1 MIKIIYFLIA
11 CNTCDLERMYFNFDR
26 TKYENCTEQ
35 ADVIREQIS
44 SYYSS
49 TDVKDQGWYTP
60 NGKLVIGYKC
70 E

>member
-1 MIKIIYFLIA
+1 MSKIIYFLIA

-26 TKYENCTEQ
+26 IKYENCTEQ

>member
-26 TKYENCTEQ
+26 IKYENCTEQ

>member
-11 CNTCDLERMYFNFDR
+11 CNTCDLEKMYFNFDP

-44 SYYSS
+44 SYYPS
-49 TDVKDQGWYTP
+49 TDVKYQGWYTP
-60 NGKLVIGYKC
+60 NGKLVIGYRC

>member
-11 CNTCDLERMYFNFDR
+11 CNTCDLERMYFNFDP
-26 TKYENCTEQ
+26 TKYKNCMEQ

-49 TDVKDQGWYTP
+49 TEVRDQGWYTTD
-60 NGKLVIGYKC
+60 GKLVIGYKC

>member
-1 MIKIIYFLIA
+1 MSKIIYFLIA
-11 CNTCDLERMYFNFDR
+11 CNTCDLERMYFNFYR
-26 TKYENCTEQ
+26 IKYENCTEQ

>member
-1 MIKIIYFLIA
+1 MSKIIYFLIA
-11 CNTCDLERMYFNFDR
+11 CNTCDLEKMYFNFDR
-26 TKYENCTEQ
+26 IKYENCTEQ

>member
-1 MIKIIYFLIA
+1 MSKIIYFLIA
-11 CNTCDLERMYFNFDR
+11 CNTCDLERMYFNFDHI
-26 TKYENCTEQ
+26 KYENCTEQ